1 MTIVKESVTDKSQNP
16 KVWADGFGV
25 WHASVP
31 LSGSRQRD
39 AALARKMI
47 RAELAERYA
56 PNFDLRVVGVTRVT
70 VGMLGTAVYR
80 EVLKSL

>member
-1 MTIVKESVTDKSQNP
+1 MAIIKDSVTDKSQNT

-39 AALARKMI
+39 ANLARKMI
-47 RAELAERYA
+47 RDELAERHS
-56 PNFDLRVVGVTRVT
+56 PNFDPQVVGVTRVSVT
-70 VGMLGTAVYR
+70 NHGTAVYR
-80 EVLKSL
+80 EVIKSL